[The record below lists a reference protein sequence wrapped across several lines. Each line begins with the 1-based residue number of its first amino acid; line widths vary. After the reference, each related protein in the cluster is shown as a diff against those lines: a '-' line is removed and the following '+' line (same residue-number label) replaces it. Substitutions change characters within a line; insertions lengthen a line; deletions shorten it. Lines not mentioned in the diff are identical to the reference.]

1 MIRQGLSWMRLS
13 RRGWII
19 CGIALASA
27 LIASLPLR
35 IMAGLFGLADMGA
48 SARAMTGSV
57 WTGRAEE
64 LELGAFRLGTVDVSL
79 SPLQL
84 LVGRAR
90 FDVRRS
96 LGMPD
101 DIAGALSLG
110 FAAQGID
117 DVTGTIPL
125 GGAFAPLP
133 ITAVEMQ
140 DVSIAFNGNRC
151 VNAEGRIRAQLAA
164 VVPGLDLAG
173 GLSGEARCDGADAL
187 IPLVSPSGGE
197 RIDLRVTGDGRYYAT
212 MTVTAADPAVANAL
226 GAGGFRPVGGNQV
239 LRVNGRL

>member
-27 LIASLPLR
+27 LVAILPLR
-35 IMAGLFGLADMGA
+35 LAAGLLGLADMGVA
-48 SARAMTGSV
+48 ARAMTGSV
-57 WTGRAEE
+57 WTGQAEE

-79 SPLQL
+79 SPLPL

-110 FAAQGID
+110 FAARGID
-117 DVTGTIPL
+117 DVTGTVPL

-133 ITAVEMQ
+133 VTAVEMQ
-140 DVSIAFNGNRC
+140 DVSISFSGDRC
-151 VNAEGRIRAQLAA
+151 VNAEGRMRAIVSA
-164 VVPGLDLAG
+164 VVPGVDLAG
-173 GLSGEARCDGADAL
+173 GLSGQARCDGADAL
-187 IPLVSPSGGE
+187 IPLVSPSGSE
-197 RIDLRVTGDGRYYAT
+197 RVEIRVAGDGRYRAT
-212 MTVTAADPAVANAL
+212 MTVTAADPAMANAL
-226 GAGGFRPVGGNQV
+226 GTGGFRRVGRNQV